1 MDFSFNRKQF
11 IAAVKKV
18 AKVVPSSSPINELTG
33 ILIQADAE
41 NFEVSLL
48 TTCLEMS
55 AKYTLPVAVS
65 KGGAVVVNASLFHE
79 LLNSFSGDIVIC
91 RVSENNQMQ
100 LLCGKTECV
109 IPTLPAKNFPKL
121 ELNTDLISDNSVEIE
136 EIDKLARQTVFAA
149 DKNNTNMALKC
160 VKINL
165 GKDGFRAV
173 ACDGNRMISVS
184 SLQEKTANI
193 AAANIA
199 VADMSFLIPASSFS
213 KLASMVEDKERFKVC
228 LTDRNVI
235 FSTDNFIFSAKCVD
249 EVYIDVD
256 VMLKSF
262 TASYEAIVGAK
273 ALETAVETVS
283 VVDSSSSGV
292 TPVKMV
298 FQLGCIVLET
308 ESAYGK
314 SNISVNAEVGSATS
328 ADGFY
333 FQTNKLLQC
342 LKSMDGN
349 IRIQLSASG
358 IMLITSEHQTY
369 MQVSVRP
376 SSVKKD
382 SQKPKKKTAK
392 TKKKADNAA

>member
-11 IAAVKKV
+11 ITAVKKV
-18 AKVVPSSSPINELTG
+18 AKIVPSSSPINELTG

-48 TTCLEMS
+48 ATCLEMS

-91 RVSENNQMQ
+91 RVNKNFQMQ

-121 ELNTDLISDNSVEIE
+121 ELNTDLISENSVEIE

-160 VKINL
+160 VKIGL

-184 SLQEKTANI
+184 SLKEETASFED
-193 AAANIA
+193 
-199 VADMSFLIPASSFS
+199 ADMSFLIPASSFS
-213 KLASMVEDKERFKVC
+213 KLASMVEEKERFKVC

-256 VMLKSF
+256 VMLKAF
-262 TASYEAIVGAK
+262 TSSYEAIVGAK

-283 VVDSSSSGV
+283 VVDSASSGV

-342 LKSMDGN
+342 LKSMEGN
-349 IRIQLSASG
+349 IRIQLSVSG
-358 IMLITSEHQTY
+358 IMLITSECQTY

-376 SSVKKD
+376 SAVKKD
-382 SQKPKKKTAK
+382 GQNAKPKKKTSN

>member
-18 AKVVPSSSPINELTG
+18 AKIVPSSSPINELTG
-33 ILIQADAE
+33 ILIQADAD

-48 TTCLEMS
+48 ATCLEMS

-79 LLNSFSGDIVIC
+79 LLNSFGGDIVIC
-91 RVSENNQMQ
+91 RVNKNNQMQ

-121 ELNTDLISDNSVEIE
+121 ELNTDLLSENSVEIE
-136 EIDKLARQTVFAA
+136 GIDKLARQTVFAA
-149 DKNNTNMALKC
+149 DRNNTNMALKC
-160 VKINL
+160 VKLNL
-165 GKDGFRAV
+165 GKDGLRAV

-184 SLQEKTANI
+184 SLKQK
-193 AAANIA
+193 AANIA

-213 KLASMVEDKERFKVC
+213 KLASMVEDKEKVKVC

-235 FSTDNFIFSAKCVD
+235 FSTDNFVFSAKCVD
-249 EVYIDVD
+249 EVYINVD
-256 VMLKSF
+256 MMLNSF
-262 TASYEAIVGAK
+262 TSSYEAIVGAK

-283 VVDSSSSGV
+283 VVDSASSGV
-292 TPVKMV
+292 TPLKLV
-298 FQLGCIVLET
+298 FQLGCITLET

-314 SNISVNAEVGSATS
+314 SNISVNAEVGAATS

-342 LKSMDGN
+342 LKSMEGN

-358 IMLITSEHQTY
+358 IMLITSECQTY

-376 SSVKKD
+376 SALKKD

-392 TKKKADNAA
+392 TNTKKVA